1 MAPKKHIE
9 RVALPDQVYE
19 ILREQIFDRIF
30 APDEKLNIEALA
42 RDMNVSATP
51 VREAL
56 SRLSAEGLVKIAP
69 YIGAKVAPIPG
80 PEHYRQI
87 YDLRL
92 VLEPWAAAEA
102 AKRQDPVALAEM
114 AVALQAME
122 ATELAKRYRRFK
134 TFSDADEAFHL
145 AIFKGACNEPA
156 MQSFIHLNTHLH
168 IARLYIDRN
177 HYTDEARQFHL
188 AIFEAI
194 RSGQPRLAHQQMHA
208 HLERSKYRL
217 LDATPEI
224 KPAKPASRTRG
235 VKRR

>member
-1 MAPKKHIE
+1 MAPKKYIE

-69 YIGAKVAPIPG
+69 YIGAKVSPIPG

-102 AKRQDPVALAEM
+102 AKRRDPVALAEM

-134 TFSDADEAFHL
+134 TFSDADEAFHC

-156 MQSFIHLNTHLH
+156 LQSFIHLNTHLH

-194 RSGQPRLAHQQMHA
+194 QSGQHRLAHQQMYA

-217 LDATPEI
+217 LDAPPKSSPPTLRPKSKE
-224 KPAKPASRTRG
+224 
-235 VKRR
+235 